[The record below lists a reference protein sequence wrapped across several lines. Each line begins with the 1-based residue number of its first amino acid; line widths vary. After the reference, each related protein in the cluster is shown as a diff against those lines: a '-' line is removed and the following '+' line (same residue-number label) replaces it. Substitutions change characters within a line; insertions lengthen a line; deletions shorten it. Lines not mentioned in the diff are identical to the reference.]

1 MLSPHRNV
9 TFAVNYEVSHLWQS
23 PSQAKANQTLPV
35 ESVPEST
42 GNINPIPGNNNSKP
56 YATPP
61 DPGKKLASISENK
74 PSTVTNMDTAPP
86 LPFPEAETNNAS
98 LPDKKTST
106 AKASSAGT
114 ESTADKSCTATA
126 GAAITTGRDSNAGDA
141 ASAAPPAASLDKPKS
156 VDFKMPVTDDSNTS
170 VKRRSSREL
179 KKRQVPVE
187 RTRVRYDME
196 LVPAVKRNRAFLD
209 KFPLWMVPTPNRE
222 DKILALQMHQQA
234 IIKQHQQKLQLLQKQ
249 HQSLVNQQPTKQQP
263 LVEQKQTGKPPKV
276 PQSPLLPTEQHQ
288 VAALLDP
295 GSNSDVENAPC
306 QHRAGNDIVNAEGSF
321 PYANENTSPELVD
334 DQDAVSPF
342 AEDTSVIWVPKKRQ
356 DWEDSVFEMTAVC
369 TSAAMRRYSATG
381 RKTASS
387 KPFQPPLSREYIKDR
402 VDIDDPLNG
411 YQIRHRSGGWLQGFI
426 LWTNFTT
433 WTHYFRWDSS
443 HAMSGI
449 PTMNNKQPALVDMDG
464 SVAANLEM
472 QPRSGNPLEGGVVFE
487 AVAEISLV
495 GGIGCGEYLLR
506 MALDSIRATR
516 KYKFVVLQATDSS
529 KTFYE
534 RFGFVR
540 VGAICRYERRDKGA
554 GLKPGGTGPVTPI
567 MGYRH
572 WTHPNESDSSL
583 QMHGGPSYMMCLTL
597 PEDDPDDPIETPF
610 LDEMMKLEVLEKP
623 SIDQLGGSSTPYPK
637 GRRGSV
643 DSTSSNSSNDAQLA
657 RSGLKKKGSKSRR
670 GSSGSPRTVTATS
683 LRQTFDAKIPPALP
697 ALGGTKDTP
706 VRNAAAAAKSMVNSS
721 GVKRGATIATGN
733 QTTKKRRLSAPA
745 GATAPGDKSRTRAR
759 QHGTPLKNGAGAK
772 GLPLGAQ
779 AKQIYQTGSSKK
791 ASSKRATPRRNSDQI
806 FATGKRGAA
815 SPAPAT
821 STKPSGSE
829 RSPDPSRS
837 GLTKQK
843 VKSYPRDRVHFYN
856 KVVRPKKGKSS
867 ENYFVLNYDEDKNTI
882 RIIPMEARGL
892 LSGKRAG
899 RPRFQVVMSSYPRNA
914 KTVSCDSYDIVKAF
928 MVMKTPVVAS
938 EAWDVLDA

>member
-1 MLSPHRNV
+1 MAPAADDEATVMLSPHRNV
-9 TFAVNYEVSHLWQS
+9 TFAVNYEVSQLWQS
-23 PSQAKANQTLPV
+23 PSQGLQAKANQTLPV
-35 ESVPEST
+35 ESVPAST
-42 GNINPIPGNNNSKP
+42 GNVNPIQGNNNSKP

-61 DPGKKLASISENK
+61 DQGKKLASISENK
-74 PSTVTNMDTAPP
+74 PSVVTAPP
-86 LPFPEAETNNAS
+86 LPFPKAETNK
-98 LPDKKTST
+98 DKKST
-106 AKASSAGT
+106 AKPGSTGT
-114 ESTADKSCTATA
+114 ESTADKRGTPPT
-126 GAAITTGRDSNAGDA
+126 AAITAGQNSNAGVA
-141 ASAAPPAASLDKPKS
+141 ASTATPAASSDKPKS
-156 VDFKMPVTDDSNTS
+156 VDFKMPVTENSNTK
-170 VKRRSSREL
+170 VKRRSSRET

-276 PQSPLLPTEQHQ
+276 AEAPLPPTEQHQ
-288 VAALLDP
+288 VAELLDS

-306 QHRAGNDIVNAEGSF
+306 QPRTGNGINVAEGSF

-334 DQDAVSPF
+334 DQDQVSPF

-369 TSAAMRRYSATG
+369 TSAAMRRYFATG

-433 WTHYFRWDSS
+433 WTHYFKWDSS

-449 PTMNNKQPALVDMDG
+449 PTMNNKQPALVDTDG
-464 SVAANLEM
+464 AVAANLEL

-487 AVAEISLV
+487 AVAELSLV

-540 VGAICRYERRDKGA
+540 VGAICRYERRDKEA
-554 GLKPGGTGPVTPI
+554 GLRPGGTGPVTPI

-572 WTHPNESDSSL
+572 WTHPNESDTSL

-623 SIDQLGGSSTPYPK
+623 TIDQLGGNSTPYPK

-643 DSTSSNSSNDAQLA
+643 DSTSSNCSSDAQLA
-657 RSGLKKKGSKSRR
+657 RSGPKKKGNKSRR

-683 LRQTFDAKIPPALP
+683 LRQTFDSKIPPALP
-697 ALGGTKDTP
+697 ALGGTKNYP
-706 VRNAAAAAKSMVNSS
+706 VRNAASAAKSMVNSS
-721 GVKRGATIATGN
+721 GVKRGATVSTEN
-733 QTTKKRRLSAPA
+733 QTTKKRRLSAPT
-745 GATAPGDKSRTRAR
+745 GATVPGDKSRARAR
-759 QHGTPLKNGAGAK
+759 QQVTPLKNRAGAK
-772 GLPLGAQ
+772 GLP
-779 AKQIYQTGSSKK
+779 QITQTGKK
-791 ASSKRATPRRNSDQI
+791 GNPKRATPRRSSDQI
-806 FATGKRGAA
+806 SFAGKKGVA

-821 STKPSGSE
+821 SAKLSGSE
-829 RSPDPSRS
+829 RSPDPSRT
-837 GLTKQK
+837 GLMKQK

-867 ENYFVLNYDEDKNTI
+867 ENYFVLNYDEDKNTV